1 MKVTIITVVYNGKAF
16 VADCIDSVL
25 RQSYPYIEYVVV
37 DGGSEDG
44 TVELINSYGRRIS
57 SFVSEKDLGIY
68 DAMNKGI
75 AMATGDI
82 IGILNADDFFSGD
95 DILENIVKT
104 FKATGTDIVYGDLF
118 YISRKNSAQ
127 VVRKWTGRPY
137 HDKLFASGWM
147 PAHPT
152 FYARKEL
159 FDRYGRYDLSYG
171 SAADYELML
180 RFMHKFRVK
189 ASYLPDVFVRMR
201 SGGVSNSSYRNRF
214 KAMLSDYR
222 AMKSNELRFPL
233 LVILMKP
240 LRKLNQYC
248 YLTFS

>member
-1 MKVTIITVVYNGKAF
+1 MKVTIITVVYNGRAF
-16 VADCIDSVL
+16 IADCIESVL
-25 RQSYPYIEYVVV
+25 RQSYTDTEYIIV
-37 DGGSEDG
+37 DGGSADG
-44 TVELINSYGRRIS
+44 TVELIHSYGSRICR
-57 SFVSEKDLGIY
+57 FVSEKDLGIY

-95 DILENIVKT
+95 DILEKIVGT
-104 FKATGTDIVYGDLF
+104 FTATGTDIVYGNLF
-118 YISRKNSAQ
+118 YISRKNSARI
-127 VVRKWTGRPY
+127 VRKWTGRPY

-159 FDRYGRYDLSYG
+159 FDRYGGYDLAYG

-189 ASYLPDVFVRMR
+189 ASYLPAVFVRMR
-201 SGGVSNSSYRNRF
+201 TGGVSNSSIRNRL
-214 KAMLSDYR
+214 KSMVSDYR
-222 AMKSNELRFPL
+222 AMHRNEIRYPL
-233 LVILMKP
+233 LVILMKL
-240 LRKLNQYC
+240 LRKLKQYR